1 MNIDV
6 GAQIGAIRR
15 EVRNGERDGKP
26 VRAVVATRTYDT
38 TIEDLWDAIS
48 SPERLTRWF
57 TGISG
62 DLREGGRYQLE
73 GNASGTIT
81 RCAPPRHLALTWE
94 YGGAVSWVEVRL
106 DEDAASGVRL
116 VLEHTAEID
125 PHFGK
130 YGPGAVGVGW
140 DLSLVGLAEHLTH
153 GAAFDH
159 AEGERWGLSDQGKDF
174 IRQSSDGWCDASIE
188 AGTDARE
195 ARAAAAQTT
204 AFFTG
209 AASEADGIDS
219 ADAPAGE
226 RASD

>member
-6 GAQIGAIRR
+6 AAQIGAIRR
-15 EVRNGERDGKP
+15 EVRDGQREGKP
-26 VRAVVATRTYDT
+26 VKSVVAARTYET

-48 SPERLTRWF
+48 DPVRLRRWF
-57 TGISG
+57 TGVSG

-81 RCAPPRHLALTWE
+81 RCAPPRQLAVTWE

-106 DEDAASGVRL
+106 EEEAAGGARL
-116 VLEHTAEID
+116 VLEHTAEMD

-140 DLSLVGLAEHLTH
+140 DLSLLGLAEHLTQ

-159 AEGERWGLSDQGKDF
+159 EEGEMWGMSDQGKAF
-174 IRQSSDGWCDASIE
+174 IRQSSDGWCDASIA
-188 AGTDARE
+188 AGTDAGE

-209 AASEADGIDS
+209 EGSEAGGIESGDV
-219 ADAPAGE
+219 PAGE